1 MHRLGVTCWFFLLPL
16 FARAQ
21 VSAVPAGPPA
31 HPQQTD
37 AKMGIPQQHALE
49 ASDLESFFDGIVPLQ
64 LERSDVAGASV
75 MVMQGGQVL
84 LRKGYGYADLKSR
97 KPVDPAAT
105 IFRLASISKLFTW
118 VSVMQLVEQGKLDLD
133 TDVNRY
139 LDFQIR
145 PAFSRPVTL
154 RNLMTHTGGFEEE
167 NRDIIV
173 TNPKQAVTLR
183 DFLIR
188 NQPRRL
194 FPPGTI
200 PAYSNYGVGLAGY
213 IVQRTSG
220 QPFEQYVEQH
230 IFAPL
235 QMVHST
241 FYQPPPTLL
250 RRLPSEGY
258 PTDTEKPPIGFEIFN
273 PVSAG
278 GVSSTAADMGRFGQ
292 ALLNGGELDG
302 NRILRPE
309 TLQAMWTPQWRSSD
323 QMPPICMGFY
333 ETWRNDLHWIGHE
346 GDLVAFHS
354 LFMLEPSRKLM
365 LFISYNSAGGGEKT
379 RPEIIDMFTDRYF
392 PGQTKQSF
400 VSLPRKELTAI
411 EGVYQS
417 TRRED
422 STSLKLLAFLSQRV
436 ARVDKM
442 GALHL
447 SNIKDLR
454 DHPIKWK
461 PIGKDLWQEMD
472 GQQRVF
478 AIRDQANHIVRL
490 AYDFPGVQSQR
501 VPWYEHKGPVLTAVA
516 ASLLVLLAVI
526 LAPVIRQARRVF
538 PGHRP
543 TPSPQPGTQWLPRT
557 TQVASLVWVIL
568 FAALGAVLV
577 ALSGNDAM
585 PPTSAWDKYL
595 VLMNFV
601 TALALGLSLF
611 VVFSAIRTWS
621 RVKLRQI
628 TRVKY
633 AVVAIACFFLSWVS
647 LHWHLL
653 GPVRL

>member
-365 LFISYNSAGGGEKT
+365 LFISYNSAGGREKT

>member
-278 GVSSTAADMGRFGQ
+278 GLSSTAADMGRFGQ